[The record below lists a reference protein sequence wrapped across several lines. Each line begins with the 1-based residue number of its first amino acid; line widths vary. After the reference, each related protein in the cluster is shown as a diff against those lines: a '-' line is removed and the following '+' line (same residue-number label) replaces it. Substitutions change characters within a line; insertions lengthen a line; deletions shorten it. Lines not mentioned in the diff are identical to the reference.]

1 MTNKI
6 RLKKFKHCVKIKLR
20 IAFQFFCRACG
31 GTEIIMKYSK
41 ISFAE
46 NFKDSYIEAYVHET
60 PDEIKIGKRRAMIVC
75 PGGGYGFLS
84 EREAEPVALQYFA
97 AGLNV
102 FVLRYSIQK
111 NAANYAP
118 LIEGCLAVKY
128 LREHADELYVD
139 PDYVFIT
146 GFSAGGHLA
155 AWVGT
160 MWHIPEVTAHLNGA
174 DPEICKPTATL
185 PCYPVITSNAGI
197 RHTGSIKTLNGGSED
212 EEGMSR
218 FCLEK
223 AVSEKTAPAF
233 LWHTFN
239 DACVPVMN
247 SLLYAEA
254 LTKNKIPFELH
265 IFPDGPHGL
274 SLCNSE
280 TSNGQAMMESTYVA
294 QWLPMAIRF
303 VLECPFEKCK

>member
-1 MTNKI
+1 M
-6 RLKKFKHCVKIKLR
+6 
-20 IAFQFFCRACG
+20 Q
-31 GTEIIMKYSK
+31 YSK
-41 ISFAE
+41 I
-46 NFKDSYIEAYVHET
+46 NFTEKFEDSYIEAYLHGT
-60 PDEIKIGKRRAMIVC
+60 PDEIKIDKRRAIVVC

-102 FVLRYSIQK
+102 FTLRYSIQAK
-111 NAANYAP
+111 AANYAP
-118 LIEGCLAVKY
+118 LIEACLAIKY
-128 LREHADELYVD
+128 LREHCDELHVD
-139 PDYVFIT
+139 PKYVFIT

-155 AWVGT
+155 AWTGT
-160 MWHIPEVTAHLNGA
+160 QWHIPQVQAYLGGA

-185 PCYPVITSNAGI
+185 PCYPVITSAAGV

-212 EEGMSR
+212 EEGMAR

-223 AVSEKTAPAF
+223 AVSEKTSPAF

-239 DACVPVMN
+239 DGCVPVMN

-254 LTKNKIPFELH
+254 LTRSNIPFELH

-274 SLCNSE
+274 SLCNSQ

-303 VLECPFEKCK
+303 VTECPFEKCKK